1 MAKVYSKSISVTRG
15 ISKPTSK
22 AITNTNLDKK
32 VEKKSTSSSPVDATK
47 VAGKTRTRRG
57 CGCGRKKR

>member
-15 ISKPTSK
+15 IPKPKTT
-22 AITNTNLDKK
+22 TNTNLTRKTTK
-32 VEKKSTSSSPVDATK
+32 TSSNGTTDIASIPSKNRVK
-47 VAGKTRTRRG
+47 KRG